1 MTKTIGY
8 DGNNADD
15 DLASARLEISLHTP
29 ITIAATYLALH
40 CIESVGYI
48 LLSSKKF
55 NFGESV
61 PSDISSIVHI
71 QL

>member
-1 MTKTIGY
+1 MRKMTKTIGY

-40 CIESVGYI
+40 CIGNVGY
-48 LLSSKKF
+48 F
-55 NFGESV
+55 
-61 PSDISSIVHI
+61 
-71 QL
+71 